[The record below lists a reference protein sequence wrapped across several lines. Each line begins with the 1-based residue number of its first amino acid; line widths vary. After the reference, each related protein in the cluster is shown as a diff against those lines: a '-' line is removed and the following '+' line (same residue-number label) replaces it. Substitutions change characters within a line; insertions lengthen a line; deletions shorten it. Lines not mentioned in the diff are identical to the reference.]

1 MRNHIIRT
9 TTSIFGLIGLVAVSA
24 PAFAQADSDDASV
37 SSEIVVTAQRR
48 QERSVDV
55 PISVTALGSDT
66 LATANVQ
73 DLSDISRVT
82 PSLRFDTTGAFSQP
96 TIRGI
101 GTSITTSG
109 GGANVGI
116 YIDGF
121 YSPNPLAADMQLM
134 NVQSVQVLKGPQG
147 TLFGRNTTGGA
158 ILVQTADPSED
169 TSGQFKASYGRFNE
183 LRLQGYATTAIA
195 EGVAVD
201 IEGSYRRGD
210 GFVTN
215 IIGND
220 DKVGKYE
227 SWNVR
232 AGLKLDFGPASLVVR
247 YQHGDVNDPTPM
259 MSNTYVDPVFGEM
272 KPGFVP
278 DITRGIL
285 YTTDPDQV
293 ALDKPS
299 FFKSITN
306 AVQSTFKV
314 DLGFADLTSYTQ
326 YRTENVNSSQNLDN
340 TGATIFQLG
349 LPVTDQTI
357 SQELLLNSKPG
368 GKLQWTAGAFYFSN
382 RDTYVTFSDNVSPAR
397 APLGANRLGGSSTTT
412 KSIAAFVD
420 ATYEL
425 TPQLFITA
433 GVRYAHDEVG
443 SAYFN
448 PAAGATNPNTGV
460 TYPTAGIRVPVPGIK
475 SDRVTPRFV
484 IRYKPSEESSIYAS
498 FTRGYKAALIDAGG
512 TCQNATNIPTPN
524 NPTGRGF
531 TCNDVKPETV
541 NAYEV
546 GFKYDDRKLSL
557 DLSAFY
563 YDYKNLQVSLFLA
576 SQANIINAAQSK
588 IYGIDGSIR
597 YELFDGFQ
605 VNAGGSWTHA
615 RYKNFGIAPVYVP
628 CTAANAATL
637 VCTPGL
643 FGVQLTPLDDV
654 SMQRVPEF
662 TGNVGARYK
671 TEIGGGEFVLSGNLY
686 YTSKVNFGPSGV
698 QFPQKAYE
706 VASARAQWTDP
717 SDTFTVAVWGDNLT
731 NNRYKTAVQYNTIG
745 LGANWS
751 SPTTYGVEVGVKF

>member
-1 MRNHIIRT
+1 MRIHT
-9 TTSIFGLIGLVAVSA
+9 TTSIFGLIGLVAFSSV
-24 PAFAQADSDDASV
+24 PAFAQANSGEATLSN
-37 SSEIVVTAQRR
+37 EIVVTAQRR

-55 PISVTALGSDT
+55 PITVTTLSQEA

-134 NVQSVQVLKGPQG
+134 NIQSVQVLKGPQG

-169 TSGQFKASYGRFNE
+169 TSGQAKVSYGRFNE
-183 LRLQGYATTAIA
+183 VRAQGYATTGIA

-215 IIGND
+215 ILDGD
-220 DKVGKYE
+220 DNVGEYE
-227 SWNVR
+227 SWSVR
-232 AGLKLDFGPASLVVR
+232 AGLKLDFGPASLLLR
-247 YQHGDVNDPTPM
+247 YQHSDTDDPTSL
-259 MSNTYVDPVFGEM
+259 MSNTYVDPVFGAM

-278 DITRGIL
+278 DAALGII
-285 YTTDPDQV
+285 YTIDPDEV
-293 ALDKPS
+293 ALDRPT
-299 FFKSITN
+299 FFHSKTN
-306 AVQSTFKV
+306 IVQATFKA
-314 DLGFADLTSYTQ
+314 DIGFADLTSYTQ
-326 YRTENVNSSQNLDN
+326 YRGEDVDASQNLDN

-349 LPVTDQTI
+349 LPVKNDTW
-357 SQELLLNSKPG
+357 SQELLFTSKPG
-368 GKLQWTAGAFYFSN
+368 TKLQWTAGAFAFAN
-382 RDTYVTFSDNVSPAR
+382 RDTYVTFSDNAVPAR
-397 APLGANRLGGSSTTT
+397 APQGPNRLGGSSTTT
-412 KSIAAFVD
+412 QTYAAFLD
-420 ATYEL
+420 MTYEI

-433 GVRYAHDEVG
+433 GARYSHDRVTD
-443 SAYFN
+443 AYFN
-448 PAAGATNPNTGV
+448 PAVDAQ
-460 TYPTAGIRVPVPGIK
+460 YPSPGTRVRVPSIS
-475 SDRVTPRFV
+475 SDRVTPRVV
-484 IRYKPSEESSIYAS
+484 IRYKPSDESSIYAS
-498 FTRGYKAALIDAGG
+498 FTRGYKAALLDVGG
-512 TCQNATNIPTPN
+512 TCQNLVNIPTPS
-524 NPTGRGF
+524 NPTGAGR
-531 TCNDVKPETV
+531 TCNDVKPESI
-541 NAYEV
+541 NAYEI
-546 GFKYDDRKLSL
+546 GFKFDDRRLSL

-563 YDYKNLQVSLFLA
+563 YDYKNLQVSLFLN

-588 IYGIDGSIR
+588 IYGIDGAIR
-597 YELFDGFQ
+597 YELFNGFQ
-605 VNAGGSWTHA
+605 ISAGGSWTHA
-615 RYKNFGIAPVYVP
+615 RYKDFDIAPLYVP
-628 CTAANAATL
+628 CTTANAATL

-643 FGVQLTPLDDV
+643 FGVQLTSLDDV
-654 SMQRVPEF
+654 TMQRVPEF

-671 TEIGGGEFVLSGNLY
+671 TLIGGGEFMLSGNFY
-686 YTSKVNFGPSGV
+686 YTSEVHFGPSGV
-698 QFPQKAYE
+698 QFPQGAYE

-717 SDTFTVAVWGDNLT
+717 SDTFTLAVWGDNLT

>member
-24 PAFAQADSDDASV
+24 PAFAQADADDASV

-55 PISVTALGSDT
+55 PISVTALGQET

-116 YIDGF
+116 YVDGF
-121 YSPNPLAADMQLM
+121 YSPNPLAADMQLL

-158 ILVQTADPSED
+158 ILIQTADPSED

-201 IEGSYRRGD
+201 IEGAYRRGD

-215 IIGND
+215 IIGNN
-220 DKVGKYE
+220 DKVGKFE

-247 YQHGDVNDPTPM
+247 YQHGDVNDPTSL

-293 ALDKPS
+293 ALDRPT
-299 FFKSITN
+299 FFRSKN
-306 AVQSTFKV
+306 DMVQATFKA
-314 DLGFADLTSYTQ
+314 DLGFADLTSYSQ
-326 YRTENVNSSQNLDN
+326 YRGENVDASQNLDN
-340 TGATIFQLG
+340 TGAPIFQLG
-349 LPVTDQTI
+349 LPVKNDTW
-357 SQELLLNSKPG
+357 SQELLFNSKPG
-368 GKLQWTAGAFYFSN
+368 GALQWTGGLFYFSN
-382 RDTYVTFSDNVSPAR
+382 RDTYFTYVDTAVSSR
-397 APLGANRLGGSSTTT
+397 DPLGATRSGGSSTTT
-412 KSIAAFVD
+412 KSYAAFID

-425 TPQLFITA
+425 SPQLFVTA
-433 GVRYAHDEVG
+433 GVRYAHDAVTN
-443 SAYFN
+443 AYFN
-448 PAAGATNPNTGV
+448 AGAPR
-460 TYPTAGIRVPVPGIK
+460 TYVPSIS
-475 SDRVTPRFV
+475 SDRVTPRV
-484 IRYKPSEESSIYAS
+484 VVRYKPSEESSVYAS
-498 FTRGYKAALIDAGG
+498 FTRGYKAALLDVGG
-512 TCQNATNIPTPN
+512 TCQNVSNIPTPT
-524 NPTGRGF
+524 NPTGAGR
-531 TCNDVKPETV
+531 TCNDVKPETI

-588 IYGIDGSIR
+588 IYGLDGSIR

-605 VNAGGSWTHA
+605 LSAGGSWTHA
-615 RYKNFGIAPVYVP
+615 RYKDFGIAPVYVP
-628 CTAANAATL
+628 CTAANSATL
-637 VCTPGL
+637 RCTPGL

-654 SMQRVPEF
+654 TMQRVPEF
-662 TGNVGARYK
+662 TGNIGARYK
-671 TEIGGGEFVLSGNLY
+671 TEIAGGAFVLSGNLY
-686 YTSKVNFGPSGV
+686 YTSEVNFGPSGV

-706 VASARAQWTDP
+706 VASARAQWTDS